1 MSRASRIGGTFS
13 RLHRHLARFRGTVS
27 STVGGSVVAS
37 SGSNDDWM
45 RWSIMAVGVAAL
57 TVSGA
62 AASNLSV
69 NCEHQESLPV
79 FASSSDPISM
89 PNLEDPIEQLYIGR
103 VENTR
108 TAKDL
113 ANASSSINKSI
124 RAFETC
130 IDSQHGTGTV
140 EKSSGAVVSSTPS
153 PQVHGLLSTSK
164 RFSRGQPINK
174 TLEES
179 LSTSNEGSETVT
191 TKKMYF
197 YRTSEIQSRMAKK
210 FMLFAAPDSMELG
223 GDIAHL
229 LGVDLS
235 RVYVGRFTD
244 GETRI
249 EVQDHVRGKYCF
261 VVCSTS
267 GDEALMQLMLLV
279 STLRRAGAKHITAV
293 IPYYGYSRQDRKVE
307 RESIAAADIALLLEE
322 MGVNRV
328 MCMDL
333 HNDSLRGFFAPQ
345 IPVEHLMPVPVAAA
359 YFHEEL
365 CLLDPPPEWK
375 PQTEFDSYY
384 PNVTVVAGH
393 EGQVGRAER
402 FRSVLQRLSGK
413 PIDFAFI
420 SKNRVRRDGTG
431 VRQYKPELIGTV
443 QDRHCIVVDDIVN
456 TGSTLA
462 NNVQKLRELGAT
474 SVYAWSTHGVFG
486 PTSDAPDKIQAIKGL
501 DYLLISNSI
510 MHKTHLP
517 QKIRQLN
524 VAPLLAEAIARAL
537 HDQSISGILNLEEET
552 TVERYD
558 G

>member
-1 MSRASRIGGTFS
+1 
-13 RLHRHLARFRGTVS
+13 
-27 STVGGSVVAS
+27 
-37 SGSNDDWM
+37 
-45 RWSIMAVGVAAL
+45 MAAGVAGL

-62 AASNLSV
+62 AAANLSV
-69 NCEHQESLPV
+69 NCEQQNNLPV
-79 FASSSDPISM
+79 FASSSDPISTAV
-89 PNLEDPIEQLYIGR
+89 LEDPIEQLYIGR

-130 IDSQHGTGTV
+130 IDSQHGTGNV
-140 EKSSGAVVSSTPS
+140 EIISGPSGAPSTPS
-153 PQVHGLLSTSK
+153 PPAQGLLSTSK
-164 RFSRGQPINK
+164 RFTKGKSFNK
-174 TLEES
+174 ARDDS

-210 FMLFAAPDSMELG
+210 FMLFAAPDSLELG

-235 RVYVGRFTD
+235 RVHVGRFTD

-261 VVCSTS
+261 IVCSTS
-267 GDEALMQLMLLV
+267 GDDALMQLMLLV

-345 IPVEHLMPVPVAAA
+345 IPVEVSSQVFQGEPNTVPNLLL
-359 YFHEEL
+359 FCL
-365 CLLDPPPEWK
+365 C
-375 PQTEFDSYY
+375 SCRHR
-384 PNVTVVAGH
+384 GH
-393 EGQVGRAER
+393 T
-402 FRSVLQRLSGK
+402 S
-413 PIDFAFI
+413 
-420 SKNRVRRDGTG
+420 
-431 VRQYKPELIGTV
+431 
-443 QDRHCIVVDDIVN
+443 
-456 TGSTLA
+456 STLC
-462 NNVQKLRELGAT
+462 R
-474 SVYAWSTHGVFG
+474 Y
-486 PTSDAPDKIQAIKGL
+486 
-501 DYLLISNSI
+501 
-510 MHKTHLP
+510 
-517 QKIRQLN
+517 
-524 VAPLLAEAIARAL
+524 PLLRRISMKNCAY
-537 HDQSISGILNLEEET
+537 SILRPNGNHSQNSTPTIPT
-552 TVERYD
+552 
-558 G
+558 